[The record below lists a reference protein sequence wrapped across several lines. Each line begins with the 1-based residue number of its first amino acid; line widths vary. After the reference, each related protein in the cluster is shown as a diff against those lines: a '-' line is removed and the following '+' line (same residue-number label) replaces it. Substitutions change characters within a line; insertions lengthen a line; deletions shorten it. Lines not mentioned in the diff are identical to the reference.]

1 MKRLAAKGFTLVEA
15 LVALTIL
22 AVALMAAIK
31 ASGSMNV
38 QQDAMITRLNAQW
51 SAENMANE
59 LRLRGVFPSPGI
71 TERPCPQGNQAW
83 LCIIDVTNTP
93 NPNFRRVDI
102 RVVDDQDRLGA
113 SSYRAR
119 LVVFLARLP

>member
-1 MKRLAAKGFTLVEA
+1 MKRQPSQGFTLVEA

-31 ASGSMNV
+31 AAGAMNV

-59 LRLRGVFPSPGI
+59 LRLRATFPSPGI

-83 LCIIDVTNTP
+83 LCVIDITNTP

-102 RVVDDQDRLGA
+102 RVVDEQDRLAGQT
-113 SSYRAR
+113 YRAR
-119 LVVFLARLP
+119 LIVFLARLP

>member
-1 MKRLAAKGFTLVEA
+1 MKYPHAKGFTLVEA

-22 AVALMAAIK
+22 AVALMSAIK

-51 SAENMANE
+51 SAENVANE
-59 LRLRGVFPSPGI
+59 LRLRGVFPGPGI
-71 TERPCPQGNQAW
+71 TEKPCPQGNQAW
-83 LCIIDVTNTP
+83 TCVIDITTTP

-102 RVVDDQDRLGA
+102 RVLDEQDRLGA